1 MALCAISAKDRG
13 QIMERSKLE
22 KILADL
28 RQWHELNA
36 RELEGEEGEGDNLRF
51 HLESAEA
58 IKEAI
63 NKLL

>member
-1 MALCAISAKDRG
+1 
-13 QIMERSKLE
+13 MERSKLE
-22 KILADL
+22 KILAEL

-36 RELEGEEGEGDNLRF
+36 KELEGEEGEGENLRF

-63 NKLL
+63 NKLS

>member
-1 MALCAISAKDRG
+1 
-13 QIMERSKLE
+13 MERSKLE

-36 RELEGEEGEGDNLRF
+36 RELEGEEGEGENLRF

-63 NKLL
+63 NKLP